1 MFQTKEKD
9 KNPQNYLS
17 EEEIGNLPEKEFK
30 VVIVRMIQDLRKKKK
45 MGAQIEKLQEVF
57 NKEVEDLK
65 IKQTKMNNT
74 ISEMKKKNTRKKST
88 AE

>member
-1 MFQTKEKD
+1 
-9 KNPQNYLS
+9 
-17 EEEIGNLPEKEFK
+17 
-30 VVIVRMIQDLRKKKK
+30 

-74 ISEMKKKNTRKKST
+74 ISEMKKKKNTRKKST